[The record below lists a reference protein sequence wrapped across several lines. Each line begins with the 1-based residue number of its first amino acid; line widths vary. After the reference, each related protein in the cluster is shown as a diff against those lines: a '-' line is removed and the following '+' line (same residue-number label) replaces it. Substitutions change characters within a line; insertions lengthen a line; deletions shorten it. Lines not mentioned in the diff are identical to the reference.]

1 MPKFVP
7 YKPLVLRL
15 FHGINAFLA
24 VAALITGFL
33 VYDSWDGR
41 FGQLSLTVKN
51 RALIDIH
58 GTFAFLL
65 FWLFFGFLI
74 VNLKLGKNYLTNAKD
89 LSKLNVKVGENV
101 WWYRL
106 QRVVNTTIFL
116 ALILSL
122 ATGKMQDE
130 NWLPQ
135 GEVNHIWYYLHLIAW
150 LITLIALLAHL
161 LTSAKVGGKTLF
173 ISMFNNKYRP
183 QDNPKLWPDK
193 IRAWLKNPRW

>member
-1 MPKFVP
+1 MSKLVP
-7 YKPLVLRL
+7 YKPFVLRL
-15 FHGINAFLA
+15 FHGVNAFLA

-58 GTFAFLL
+58 GIFAFVL
-65 FWLFFGFLI
+65 FWVFLGFLI
-74 VNLKLGKNYLTNAKD
+74 VNLKIGKSYLTSPKD
-89 LSKLNVKVGENV
+89 LSKLNVKVGQNV

-106 QRVVNTTIFL
+106 QRVVNTTIL
-116 ALILSL
+116 LGLILSV

-150 LITLIALLAHL
+150 LIMLIALSCHL
-161 LTSAKVGGKTLF
+161 LMSAKVGGKTLF

-183 QDNPKLWPDK
+183 QDSPKLWSDN